1 MQTRSKT
8 FIGFST
14 TLLVGTALA
23 ILGGS
28 APASAHAPEVSE
40 SCGGIAVELT
50 SYAATPDEPT
60 PNKLTVIIDDEQV
73 AAERFGTSFTES
85 FAFEDPTVS
94 HEYTVAVDAEGT
106 AYDRKFEGETE
117 ACPRAVPADATAA
130 VSVTEPTCDEPGRLI
145 LGDVVNATW
154 STPTLAAG
162 PGEYSVIATAN
173 EGHTFADGETTVSF
187 TGVLLGALAPTN
199 ENCAVPV
206 PTKPEPVVTSTSADA
221 IDCTM
226 AEVTT
231 TTTTVS
237 TGWNLDTA
245 TSTWVA
251 AEPVTTVADAK
262 RAATPVECPVAAAQ
276 PAQADDIEA
285 SPVAE
290 TLPETG
296 SDAGWVVLIAGG
308 LVLVGVQ
315 LMLMQRTRRVAR
327 ENQS

>member
-1 MQTRSKT
+1 
-8 FIGFST
+8 
-14 TLLVGTALA
+14 
-23 ILGGS
+23 
-28 APASAHAPEVSE
+28 
-40 SCGGIAVELT
+40 
-50 SYAATPDEPT
+50 
-60 PNKLTVIIDDEQV
+60 
-73 AAERFGTSFTES
+73 
-85 FAFEDPTVS
+85 
-94 HEYTVAVDAEGT
+94 
-106 AYDRKFEGETE
+106 
-117 ACPRAVPADATAA
+117 
-130 VSVTEPTCDEPGRLI
+130 
-145 LGDVVNATW
+145 
-154 STPTLAAG
+154 
-162 PGEYSVIATAN
+162 
-173 EGHTFADGETTVSF
+173 
-187 TGVLLGALAPTN
+187 
-199 ENCAVPV
+199 
-206 PTKPEPVVTSTSADA
+206 
-221 IDCTM
+221 M